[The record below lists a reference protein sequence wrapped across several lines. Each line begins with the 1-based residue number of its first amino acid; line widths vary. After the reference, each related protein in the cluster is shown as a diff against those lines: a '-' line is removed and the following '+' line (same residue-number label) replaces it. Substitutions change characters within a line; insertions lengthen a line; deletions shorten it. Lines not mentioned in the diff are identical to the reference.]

1 MIMMTKLSNAE
12 FAISQ
17 SRDFRVVGHAS
28 VTPTVERPKGH
39 QSMIIMTKLSNAE
52 FAISQLR
59 DFELWDTRVSLP
71 Q

>member
-1 MIMMTKLSNAE
+1 MIM
-12 FAISQ
+12 
-17 SRDFRVVGHAS
+17 
-28 VTPTVERPKGH
+28 
-39 QSMIIMTKLSNAE
+39 MTKLSNAE